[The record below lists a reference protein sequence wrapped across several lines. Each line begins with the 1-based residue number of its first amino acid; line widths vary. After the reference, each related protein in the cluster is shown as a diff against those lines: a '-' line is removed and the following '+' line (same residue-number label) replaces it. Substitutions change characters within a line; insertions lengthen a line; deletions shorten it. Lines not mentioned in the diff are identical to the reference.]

1 MKISNFLR
9 ASFLSALVLG
19 TAAPALAL
27 PAKPPAPVVDV
38 GPDGVGM
45 LFPAE
50 AEGSSFDLGDGDPT
64 DLEPRFGMEGDAATP
79 GTDAGVSYWS
89 TAGHRVTYASGSP
102 AGKTVRLHFRPGG
115 GKQSFTWRDGAL
127 ENGFLGSPAD
137 LLNFE
142 ATVFVRVHEDNGT
155 HHSMSWKLR
164 GGEHTKPETARASC
178 VGLDVPFGGVAP
190 QAFREL
196 DHPTYDHVAL
206 RPHFD
211 YQLQEGHWLGVKV
224 VSYLVDGGT
233 RNLLFLDTD
242 PFDASGTPRN
252 GFRLFTE
259 WNDRDGE
266 STGLYDRAAT
276 WAGWETTFRVD
287 GWRRVDF
294 AYPSAREIVP
304 PAS

>member
-1 MKISNFLR
+1 MAIPN
-9 ASFLSALVLG
+9 FLSALSFSAVVLA
-19 TAAPALAL
+19 TTSSALAAPV
-27 PAKPPAPVVDV
+27 APVAEVASA
-38 GPDGVGM
+38 GVGM
-45 LFPAE
+45 LFPSE
-50 AEGSSFDLGDGDPT
+50 PDGSRFHLGADDPT
-64 DLEPRFGMEGDAATP
+64 ASEPQFGMEGDAATP
-79 GTDAGVSYWS
+79 GIENGVSYWS
-89 TAGHRVTYASGSP
+89 TGGHRVTYASGAP
-102 AGKTVRLHFRPGG
+102 AGKTVRLHLRPGG
-115 GKQSFTWRDGAL
+115 GEQSFTWRDGAV
-127 ENGFLGSPAD
+127 ENGFIGGPAD

-164 GGEHTKPETARASC
+164 GGEHTKPETARSSC
-178 VGLDVPFGGVAP
+178 VGMDVPFGGVAP

-196 DHPTYDHVAL
+196 DHPTYDHLPLAP
-206 RPHFD
+206 RFD
-211 YQLQEGHWLGVKV
+211 FQLQEGRWVGVKV

-252 GFRLFTE
+252 QFRLFTE
-259 WNDRDGE
+259 WFDRDGE
-266 STGLYDRAAT
+266 STGHYDRAAT

-304 PAS
+304 PTT